1 MTVTTQKKTLVSE
14 AHARLKSEILSNR
27 MPQGFQA
34 TEPEVAL
41 RLGMSRTPVREAL
54 ILLQSEGLVELVP
67 RRGVRVLPIS
77 PDDMREIY
85 DILTALEPEAAA
97 MLAMQNPNASDLAPL
112 LDATSDM
119 ERALDQ
125 DDLETWAEA
134 DDRFHR
140 TLIQMSGN
148 SRLLS
153 IVGTLNDQAHRARIA
168 TLRHREKPVAST
180 RDHRDILTYLAAGD
194 AARTREAFRTH
205 RQRAANELV
214 GLLSTS
220 APVPAS

>member
-1 MTVTTQKKTLVSE
+1 MTVTTPKKTLVSE

-34 TEPEVAL
+34 TEPEVAM

-54 ILLQSEGLVELVP
+54 ILLQTEGLVELVP

-97 MLAMQNPNASDLAPL
+97 MLAAQRPTEAELAPL
-112 LDATSDM
+112 SDATSDM
-119 ERALDQ
+119 EQALDRN
-125 DDLETWAEA
+125 DLEVWAEA

-140 TLIQMSGN
+140 ILIQMSGN
-148 SRLLS
+148 NRLLA

-168 TLRHREKPVAST
+168 TLGRRDKPVAST
-180 RDHRDILTYLAAGD
+180 RDHRDILNCLATGD
-194 AARTREAFRTH
+194 ADRTREAFRTH
-205 RQRAANELV
+205 RQRAAHELV
-214 GLLSTS
+214 EILSNSS
-220 APVPAS
+220 ATAG